1 MRTRASLTIQGGGS
15 EVKNPP
21 ENAGDKGSVPGSGR
35 SPGKGNGD
43 PLQYSCPGKSHGQRS
58 GAGYR
63 LWGPKRVERNLAT
76 KQQMRTYC
84 IAQGARPKCS
94 EVA

>member
-1 MRTRASLTIQGGGS
+1 MGIVQKPKDQTPEFVYSTIDIGS
-15 EVKNPP
+15 DN
-21 ENAGDKGSVPGSGR
+21 
-35 SPGKGNGD
+35 